1 MKQSAVIILLLIA
14 APAFG
19 QWRGTYVAN
28 DTLAIAPGD
37 TADQQ
42 AMLDE
47 LAWTPQSFEVRCE
60 SGDGRYDALVTFPSP
75 HPSGNATNDRVVME
89 WYAALG
95 DDGKPIDSPGMIVLH
110 ILDGRMNVARL
121 IARTFSFNGIHAFV
135 MHQAYYGQR
144 RPADYDDSVEHA
156 LSRLRQ
162 SSTDARRA
170 RDAAAALPHVIDDRI
185 GIQGTSLG
193 GFVTSIAAS
202 IDGGFD
208 SVFIVLGGA
217 DIHDMLLNAKRD
229 SESVRRKLEATG
241 YTGEKLRELAW
252 SVEPARLA
260 RRLNPQRT
268 WLFSATD
275 DRVVPA
281 ANARVLATAA
291 GLDEHHHQ
299 WFAGDHYTAAVYLP
313 DLCAQM
319 VRIIHDDVAATNP

>member
-1 MKQSAVIILLLIA
+1 MKQTAIILLLSTTC
-14 APAFG
+14 AFG
-19 QWRGTYVAN
+19 QWSGTYTAN
-28 DTLAIAPGD
+28 DTLSIAPGQS
-37 TADQQ
+37 ADEQ

-47 LAWTPQSFEVRCE
+47 LAWTPRAFEVRCE
-60 SGDGRYDALVTFPSP
+60 PGDGRFDAMVTFPSP

-95 DDGKPIDSPGMIVLH
+95 DDGKPIDAPGMIVLH
-110 ILDGRMNVARL
+110 ILDGRMAVARL

-144 RPADYDDSVEHA
+144 RPEGYEEPADQI

-162 SSTDARRA
+162 SATDARRA
-170 RDAAAALPHVIDDRI
+170 RDAAAVLPHVVRDRI

-208 SVFIVLGGA
+208 PVFIVLGGA
-217 DIHDMLLNAKRD
+217 DIHGMLLNAKRD
-229 SESVRRKLEATG
+229 SASVRRELEAAG
-241 YTGEKLRELAW
+241 YTGDKLRDLAW
-252 SVEPARLA
+252 AAEPSRLA
-260 RRLNPQRT
+260 HRLDPRRT

-281 ANARVLATAA
+281 ANARVLAAA
-291 GLDEHHHQ
+291 ANLDEQHHQ
-299 WFAGDHYTAAVYLP
+299 WFTADHYTAAVYLP
-313 DLCAQM
+313 DLCTRM
-319 VRIIHDDVAATNP
+319 VRIIHAAAPPVHAD